1 MEQVVAAR
9 SSDENKCL
17 PIRFAAVHVVFD
29 IIEDINRLQADGR
42 ECCFFVRGKTL
53 FWVPEAIAKPQG
65 CSVVNVF
72 QLLLP
77 TVVGHLANIIRMEAR
92 CNGISVAWAHSS
104 TSSDS
109 EEIRKER
116 NGHDAEAADTGRLPQ
131 ADAEG
136 RGQID
141 GPDEG

>member
-1 MEQVVAAR
+1 ME
-9 SSDENKCL
+9 S
-17 PIRFAAVHVVFD
+17 
-29 IIEDINRLQADGR
+29 
-42 ECCFFVRGKTL
+42 
-53 FWVPEAIAKPQG
+53 
-65 CSVVNVF
+65 
-72 QLLLP
+72 
-77 TVVGHLANIIRMEAR
+77 R

-104 TSSDS
+104 TSSDG

-116 NGHDAEAADTGRLPQ
+116 NGRDAEAADTGLPQ